1 MNMHTLGLIIHA
13 KCPVKF
19 GRCCAAPSCLCLVED
34 ALLSGLQKPLA
45 PFFGCKVLPCQ
56 MATVIGCQ
64 WPYLVRVR
72 RA

>member
-13 KCPVKF
+13 KCPVKML
-19 GRCCAAPSCLCLVED
+19 RCTILSVSSGGCLAVWSPE
-34 ALLSGLQKPLA
+34 ALS
-45 PFFGCKVLPCQ
+45 PFLGCKVLSCQ